1 MNLLGRVSVFP
12 VLPARIQGL
21 RDLATN
27 MWWSWNP
34 EAQALFTQLDAA
46 LWEQVYQNPVRF
58 LSEVDQEKLDAAATD
73 KDFLSAFDDV
83 QKRFAAYMDKKDTWF
98 RTTYPQYQGKTIA
111 YFSAE
116 FGLHEALP
124 IYSGGLGILSG
135 DHSKSASNID
145 IPFVGVGLLY
155 NQGYFRQQLRS
166 DGMQEAHYDKLNF
179 SELPILPATGPDGGD
194 VVINVELPGR
204 IVFAK
209 VWRVQVG
216 RIPLYLLDTDIDRN
230 TSEDRRFSAQLYG
243 GDHDM
248 RIAQEI
254 ILGIG
259 GVRALR
265 AMGIHP
271 AAWHMNEGHSAF
283 LGLERIRELVQQ
295 QGLSFHEALEA
306 VAASTIFTTHTPVP
320 AGNDAFAF
328 PLMEK
333 YFNRFYPQLGIGREE
348 FLSIARQDTHGGPP
362 LFSLSVLAL
371 RLSRKANGVSA
382 LHGAVS
388 RKMWR
393 ELWHGVPIEEVPID
407 SITNGIH
414 TETWIAP
421 ELRPLFDEYIG
432 ADWREA
438 LAIQS
443 RWEKIREVPD
453 EKLWAVRNE
462 LKLQMVQFLRQRLR
476 AQRLRGGESVSRV
489 LQTDTL
495 LDPTALTIGFA
506 RRFATY
512 KRATLIF
519 REAARL
525 ERVLHAQGRKVQ
537 LIFAGKAHPA
547 DQPGK
552 EFIQKVVQYARQE
565 GFAGSVVFIE
575 DYDMNVARH
584 LVTGCDVWLNN
595 PRRPLEA
602 SGTSGQ
608 KAAAN
613 GCLNF
618 SVLDGWWCEG
628 YNEVNGWSIGEER
641 EFADLNEQDE
651 ADAMSLYHTLE
662 HEIVPLYYD
671 RGEDGIPHGWL
682 ARVKDA
688 IATLTPQ
695 YSTHRMVQ
703 DYTNKF
709 YVPAIDHGERL
720 AADNYSKAKQFSE
733 WKGMMTFNW
742 HHVFVE
748 VSPLELDKVHVGDP
762 IDIVARVKT
771 GGLAPTN
778 LNVEIY
784 QGRERGGAL
793 RDVEIVPMS
802 MADQLTDG
810 SFKFKGVFTP
820 KKGGSYIYGV
830 RVVPS
835 NGNLANKHELGL
847 IRWA

>member
-12 VLPARIQGL
+12 VLPARIEGL

-34 EAQALFTQLDAA
+34 EAQALFTSLDAA
-46 LWEQVYQNPVRF
+46 LWEQVYHNPVRF
-58 LSEVDQEKLDAAATD
+58 LSEIDQDHLDGAATNET
-73 KDFLSAFDDV
+73 FLAAYDEV
-83 QKRFAAYMDKKDTWF
+83 QRRFAAYMEKKDTWF
-98 RTTYPQYQGKTIA
+98 RTTYPHYQGKTIA

-155 NQGYFRQQLRS
+155 NQGYFRQQLRA
-166 DGMQEAHYDKLNF
+166 DGMQEALYDKLNF
-179 SELPILPATGPDGGD
+179 SELPIVPATSPDGSE

-230 TSEDRRFSAQLYG
+230 TPEDRRFSAQLYG

-265 AMGIHP
+265 ALGIHP

-295 QGLSFHEALEA
+295 QGLTFHEALEA

-328 PLMEK
+328 PLMER

-371 RLSRKANGVSA
+371 RLSRRANGVSA
-382 LHGAVS
+382 LHGEVS

-393 ELWHGVPIEEVPID
+393 ELWAGVPAEEVPIG

-414 TETWIAP
+414 TETWISE
-421 ELRPLFDEYIG
+421 ELRPLFDKYVG

-438 LAIQS
+438 LALRE
-443 RWEKIREVPD
+443 RWEKIRTAPD
-453 EKLWAVRNE
+453 AELWAVRCE
-462 LKLQMVQFLRQRLR
+462 LKQQMVKFLRQRLR
-476 AQRLRGGESVSRV
+476 NQRLRAGDSVSRV
-489 LQTDTL
+489 LETDHL
-495 LDPTALTIGFA
+495 LDPEALTIGFA

-519 REAARL
+519 RDAARL
-525 ERVLHAQGRKVQ
+525 ERILHAQGRKVQ

-552 EFIQKVVQYARQE
+552 EFIQKVVQYARKE
-565 GFAGSVVFIE
+565 GFLGSVVFIE

-628 YNEVNGWSIGEER
+628 FNGVNGWSIGEER
-641 EFADLNEQDE
+641 EFADLNEQDD

-662 HEIVPLYYD
+662 HEIVPLFYD

-688 IATLTPQ
+688 IATLTPE

-703 DYTNKF
+703 DYTNNL
-709 YVPAIDHGERL
+709 YIPAIDHGERL
-720 AADNYSKAKQFSE
+720 AADNYAAAKQFSE
-733 WKGMMTFNW
+733 WKGMMSFNW
-742 HHVFVE
+742 HHVYVE
-748 VSPLELDKVHVGDP
+748 VSPLELDKVNVGEP

-771 GGLAPTN
+771 GGLAPAN
-778 LNVEIY
+778 LGVELY
-784 QGRERGGAL
+784 HGRERSGAL
-793 RDVEIVPMS
+793 RDVEIVPMA
-802 MADQLTDG
+802 MAEQLSDG

-830 RVVPS
+830 RVVPRHDH
-835 NGNLANKHELGL
+835 LANKHELGL

>member
-12 VLPARIQGL
+12 VLPARIEGL
-21 RDLATN
+21 RELATN

-34 EAQALFTQLDAA
+34 EAQALFTALDKP
-46 LWEQVYQNPVRF
+46 LWEQVYQSPVRF
-58 LSEVDQEKLDAAATD
+58 LSEIDQDKLDAAATD
-73 KDFLSAFDDV
+73 TAFTAAFDAV
-83 QKRFAAYMDKKDTWF
+83 QVKFKAYLGQTETWF
-98 RTTYPQYQGKTIA
+98 TQTYPEHREKVIA

-135 DHSKSASNID
+135 DHSKSASNLD
-145 IPFVGVGLLY
+145 LPFVGVGLLY
-155 NQGYFRQQLRS
+155 NQGYFRQQLRA
-166 DGMQEAHYDKLNF
+166 DGMQEALYDKLNF
-179 SELPILPATGPDGGD
+179 SELPIVPARGADGGD
-194 VVINVELPGR
+194 VVIHVELPGR
-204 IVFAK
+204 VVFAK
-209 VWRVQVG
+209 VWQVQVG
-216 RIPLYLLDTDIDRN
+216 RISLYLLDTDIDRN
-230 TSEDRRFSAQLYG
+230 TTEDRRFSAQLYG

-265 AMGIHP
+265 ALGINP
-271 AAWHMNEGHSAF
+271 SAWHMNEGHSAF

-295 QGLSFHEALEA
+295 QGLSFAEALEA

-328 PLMEK
+328 QLMEK
-333 YFNRFYPQLGIGREE
+333 YFNRFYPQLGIGRDE
-348 FLSIARQDTHGGPP
+348 FLSLARQDSHGTS

-371 RLSRKANGVSA
+371 RLSRQANGVSA
-382 LHGAVS
+382 LHGEVS
-388 RKMWR
+388 RRMWK
-393 ELWHGVPIEEVPID
+393 ELWVGVPAEEVPIG
-407 SITNGIH
+407 SITNGVH

-421 ELRPLFDEYIG
+421 ALRPVFEKHIG
-432 ADWREA
+432 VDWRDA
-438 LAIQS
+438 LADLP
-443 RWEKIREVPD
+443 RWEKIRDVPD
-453 EKLWAVRNE
+453 AELWAVRQQ
-462 LKLQMVQFLRQRLR
+462 LKRDMVEFLRHRLR
-476 AQRLRGGESVSRV
+476 AQRLRAGESVSRV
-489 LQTDTL
+489 LETDTM
-495 LDPTALTIGFA
+495 LDPDALIIGFA

-519 REAARL
+519 RDAARL
-525 ERVLHAQGRKVQ
+525 EKAMNGEGRKVQ
-537 LIFAGKAHPA
+537 LVFAGKSHPA

-552 EFIQKVVQYARQE
+552 EFIQKVVQWARVE
-565 GFAGSVVFIE
+565 GFTGNVVFIE

-584 LVTGCDVWLNN
+584 LVHGCDVWLNN

-628 YNEVNGWSIGEER
+628 FNDVNGWAIGEER
-641 EFADLNEQDE
+641 EFADLTEQDD

-662 HEIVPLYYD
+662 NEIIPLFYD
-671 RGEDGIPHGWL
+671 RDANGIPVGWL
-682 ARVKDA
+682 KRVKDA
-688 IATLTPQ
+688 IATLTPM

-703 DYTNKF
+703 DYANKL
-709 YVPAIDHGERL
+709 YIPAMQHGERL
-720 AADNYSKAKQFSE
+720 AANNYAVAKQYAE
-733 WKGMMTFNW
+733 WKGMMSFNW
-742 HHVFVE
+742 HHVYVE
-748 VSPLELDKVHVGDP
+748 VSPLELDKVQVGEP

-771 GGLAPTN
+771 GGLSPSN

-784 QGRERGGAL
+784 QGREGKGAL

-802 MADQLTDG
+802 MAEQLGDG

-830 RVVPS
+830 RVVP
-835 NGNLANKHELGL
+835 NHDIQKNKHELGL